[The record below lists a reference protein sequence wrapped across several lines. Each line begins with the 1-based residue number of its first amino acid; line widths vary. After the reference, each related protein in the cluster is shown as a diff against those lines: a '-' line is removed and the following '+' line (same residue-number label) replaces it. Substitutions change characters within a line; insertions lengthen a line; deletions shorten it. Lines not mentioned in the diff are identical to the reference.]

1 MEYKAKRNLN
11 KAIKEISKELNISDS
26 VVQEV
31 LLAYIRY
38 IHTSIEDGKNIILD
52 TVFSIKQY
60 KTEEGNIILRG
71 RVSEYIKDKVKY
83 K

>member
-1 MEYKAKRNLN
+1 MGYKAKRNLN
-11 KAIKEISKELNISDS
+11 KAINAISEELNISEV

-38 IHTSIEDGKNIILD
+38 IHTSIEKGKNILLD

-71 RVSEYIKDKVKY
+71 RVSEYIKDKVKD